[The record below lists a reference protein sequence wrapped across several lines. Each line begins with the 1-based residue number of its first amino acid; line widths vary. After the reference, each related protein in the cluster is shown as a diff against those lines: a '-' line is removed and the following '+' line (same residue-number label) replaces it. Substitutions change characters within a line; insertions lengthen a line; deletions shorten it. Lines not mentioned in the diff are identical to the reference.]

1 MLTLGIDI
9 AKDTFDAALLGGRQ
23 TYRGHFS
30 NDRPGFQKLQRWL
43 KQRGAREAHVAME
56 ATNSYWMQLALFLH
70 NKGYSV
76 SVINPKRIKR
86 HAEAM
91 MQRNKTDREDAL
103 TIADYCLKHQPEPWT
118 PPSEAYLALRA
129 MARRLQALKTDRQRE
144 RNRRQSGIPNQAVEE
159 TIEAHIAFLDQQI
172 EDLTQ
177 RIKTHIEQHP
187 DLKRDKALLVSI
199 PGVGDIVAAVFLAEV
214 PDVSRFSQ
222 ASQLAAFAGLTP
234 GQQQS
239 GMSTGRSRLVKWGNV
254 YLRAVLFPPALSAHR
269 WNPIIDALKQRLED
283 RGKNGMTIIVAI
295 MRKLLHLCYGVLK
308 TRKPFD
314 PNHAAK
320 RQVST

>member
-1 MLTLGIDI
+1 MFTLGIDI

-30 NDRPGFQKLQRWL
+30 NDRPGFQKLLRWL
-43 KQRGAREAHVAME
+43 KQRGASEAHVAME
-56 ATNSYWMQLALFLH
+56 ATSSYWMELAFFFH
-70 NKGYSV
+70 DEDYTV

-159 TIEAHIAFLDQQI
+159 TIEAHLAFLDQQI

-177 RIKTHIEQHP
+177 RIKKHIEQHP
-187 DLKRDKALLVSI
+187 DLKRDKELLVSI

-239 GMSTGRSRLVKWGNV
+239 GMSTGRSRLVKWGNT

-269 WNPIIDALKQRLED
+269 WNPIVAALKQRLED